1 MFFDP
6 TYLCF
11 MAPGLLLVMF
21 ASWYV
26 NSAYRKWG
34 RVPVRSGM
42 TGAEAAQRLIM
53 SGGLNGVQ
61 VQGIGGQLT
70 DNYDPRD
77 KVLRLSEG
85 VANTAS
91 VASVAVAAHE
101 LGHAMQDADGY
112 FPLRFRAALV
122 PAVNIGSWLGW
133 ILIFAGILL
142 KMTNLAWIGILVF
155 SGGALFALATLPV
168 ELNASARAKRRNWS
182 ARQRRQTSP
191 ATRFAFPGVSPGS
204 RTRSKKVR
212 RLPRSHAATRS
223 ASSCCAGR
231 TSSTKATSPRL
242 VESSSSRLRH
252 SRHRPKTFL

>member
-1 MFFDP
+1 MFFLDP

-26 NSAYRKWG
+26 KSAYNKWS

-61 VQGIGGQLT
+61 VQAIGGNLT

-77 KVLRLSEG
+77 KVLRLSQG
-85 VANTAS
+85 VANNAS

-112 FPLRFRAALV
+112 FPLKFRAALV

-155 SGGALFALATLPV
+155 SGGAIFALATLPV
-168 ELNASARAKRRNWS
+168 ELNASARAKRLLADTGIVAGPDERAGVNRVLNAAALTYVAALATAVLQLLYFVS
-182 ARQRRQTSP
+182 LVGGMGGRR
-191 ATRFAFPGVSPGS
+191 RG
-204 RTRSKKVR
+204 
-212 RLPRSHAATRS
+212 
-223 ASSCCAGR
+223 
-231 TSSTKATSPRL
+231 
-242 VESSSSRLRH
+242 
-252 SRHRPKTFL
+252 